1 MLCHLA
7 VIAANRLHLD
17 TAADRGLRAV
27 AAGRAAADDH
37 ALASCLDGLKTAY
50 LSLGDISALTGVL
63 AELVPLLRRLGDSFL
78 LQWAAFESAFPA
90 IATADR
96 AAAAAAM
103 ESAIEIN
110 SRAGYPHCAAWYVA
124 HQGWLARLRG
134 RTGDAIMLGRQALKR
149 TERHENTWWRA
160 TACAVLGDTVLL
172 ADDRAQ
178 AIDLF
183 EQGLDS
189 ARQAGME
196 AYMLRCAAPLAA
208 VTGSRALLGEAAGLL
223 EQASFPAGG
232 AWMPGYEV
240 YLSLAE
246 AWLAHGDPDQARA
259 VLAPMLAVADREPW
273 LPALAAALVT
283 DGRALARLGQ
293 PGQARPVLDRAVRLA
308 GDHGLP
314 HVLRDARE
322 ARRQAG

>member
-1 MLCHLA
+1 MSRYAASDAAALATQALEAGERAGDVEVTARALVLRGRAHHATGTDDAAFADLTRGADQARAAGDQRLEMLALYELGTSPHAAPPMSDYTASLENGLRIAESLGDRASEARMLCHLA

-17 TAADRGLRAV
+17 TAADRGRRAV

-37 ALASCLDGLKTAY
+37 ALASGLDGLKTAC
-50 LSLGDISALTGVL
+50 LSLGDIGALTGVL

-149 TERHENTWWRA
+149 TERHENAWWRA
-160 TACAVLGDTVLL
+160 AACAVLGDTVLL

-189 ARQAGME
+189 ARHH
-196 AYMLRCAAPLAA
+196 
-208 VTGSRALLGEAAGLL
+208 
-223 EQASFPAGG
+223 
-232 AWMPGYEV
+232 GY
-240 YLSLAE
+240 
-246 AWLAHGDPDQARA
+246 
-259 VLAPMLAVADREPW
+259 
-273 LPALAAALVT
+273 
-283 DGRALARLGQ
+283 
-293 PGQARPVLDRAVRLA
+293 
-308 GDHGLP
+308 
-314 HVLRDARE
+314 
-322 ARRQAG
+322 RQ